1 MQKYKHLFFDLDHT
15 LWDFDTNAKLTLED
29 IFSTYQLHETIK
41 VDFDAFYKK
50 YLHHNKLLWE
60 RYQNGYITAEE
71 LKWKRMWRTL
81 MDFKVANEALSKQ
94 LSVSFLEIL
103 PTKTTVFPY
112 TNEILHY
119 LHNKSY
125 KMHLITNGFAK
136 TQKSKIKNSNIDH
149 FFTHIITS
157 EESNSMKPEKEIFD
171 FAINVSSAKLE
182 ESIMIGDNPDADIKG
197 ALNYGMDCIFV
208 QHVDTE
214 CTFSPTHTI
223 THLQQLESIL

>member
-1 MQKYKHLFFDLDHT
+1 
-15 LWDFDTNAKLTLED
+15 
-29 IFSTYQLHETIK
+29 
-41 VDFDAFYKK
+41 
-50 YLHHNKLLWE
+50 
-60 RYQNGYITAEE
+60 
-71 LKWKRMWRTL
+71 
-81 MDFKVANEALSKQ
+81 MDFKVANEVLSKQ

-136 TQKSKIKNSNIDH
+136 TQKSKIKNSNIGH

-171 FAINVSSAKLE
+171 FALNMASAKLE

-197 ALNYGMDCIFV
+197 AINYGMDCIFV
-208 QHVDTE
+208 KHAEIHCDLT
-214 CTFSPTHTI
+214 PTHTI
-223 THLQQLESIL
+223 THLQQLEAIL

>member
-1 MQKYKHLFFDLDHT
+1 MPKYKHLFFDLDHT

-29 IFSTYQLHETIK
+29 IFAVYQLHEITNA
-41 VDFDAFYKK
+41 DFDVFYQK
-50 YLHHNKLLWE
+50 YLHHNKIMWD

-81 MDFKVANEALSKQ
+81 LEFKVANEVLSKQ
-94 LSVSFLEIL
+94 LSASFLEIL

-112 TNEILHY
+112 TLEILHY
-119 LHNKSY
+119 LRNKSY
-125 KMHLITNGFAK
+125 QMHLITNGFAK

-157 EESNSMKPEKEIFD
+157 EESNSMKPEKAIFD
-171 FAINVSSAKLE
+171 FALNVATAKLE

-197 ALNYGMDCIFV
+197 ALNYGMDCVFV
-208 QHVDTE
+208 KHTE
-214 CTFSPTHTI
+214 TDCDFVPTHTI
-223 THLQQLESIL
+223 THLQQLEAIL